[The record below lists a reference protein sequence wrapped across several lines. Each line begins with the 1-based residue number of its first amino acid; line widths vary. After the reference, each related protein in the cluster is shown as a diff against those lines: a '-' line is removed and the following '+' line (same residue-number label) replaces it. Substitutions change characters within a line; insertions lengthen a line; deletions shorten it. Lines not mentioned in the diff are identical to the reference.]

1 MGTKTFL
8 IMLSILV
15 VTFAFAVVIKTSQP
29 ETAYD
34 VRVADFPLEK
44 ESWVGEREVI
54 PTYVFKQL
62 NPVDIFAA
70 NYVNDDGVAINLV
83 IDYFAGEEAGGPHSP
98 RNCLPGSG
106 WSIESSAERKIHFGD
121 RTVPAQRFALRLG
134 GSRKVMDFWYLTRY
148 GETANDYVF
157 KFYTMLSSLTLHRT
171 DVAFVRFVCDS
182 DSTSLATMD
191 RFQQLFLPDIYA
203 RLPFE

>member
-1 MGTKTFL
+1 MGTKTFI
-8 IMLSILV
+8 IMLAILA
-15 VTFAFAVVIKTSQP
+15 VTFLFAVVIRTSQP

-44 ESWVGEREVI
+44 ESWVGEKEVI

-70 NYVNDDGVAINLV
+70 NYVNDRGEIVNLV
-83 IDYFAGEEAGGPHSP
+83 IDYFAGDKAGGPHSP

-106 WSIESSAERKIHFGD
+106 WAIESTAERKIPSGD
-121 RTVPAQRFALRLG
+121 RTIPAQRFALRLG
-134 GSRKVMDFWYLTRY
+134 NSGKVMDFWYITRY
-148 GETANDYVF
+148 GETANDYAL

-171 DVAFVRFVCDS
+171 DVAFIRFVCNS
-182 DSTSLATMD
+182 DSTSLAAMD

-203 RLPFE
+203 RLPFD